1 MNRREILMSLLALLA
16 APRAALAQQ
25 KTRRIGLL
33 WIKSVGESSA
43 YLQTFRQ
50 GLRALGYVEGANLEI
65 VDRFLVDSYPQMATA
80 AARLAAEKVDVIICF
95 GNTAISAASKATST
109 IPIVFVS
116 GSDPV
121 KAGFAQSL
129 ARPGKNITGVTVI
142 NEEIGAKRLELL
154 KQALPGL
161 KVVAIP
167 LNPESVSEQAD
178 FKELQESAQN
188 LGLQLRPIPVRH
200 PDELDA
206 ALKDAAK
213 SGISAF
219 APMSSTTFF
228 AHARTV
234 VSAIEKTHLPAIY
247 DEGSYVRAGGLMSYG
262 SDNAEKFRY
271 VAAIVGK
278 ILQGANPGNLPI
290 EQPMTLRL
298 TLNLKTAK
306 ALGIRVPQVLLLQ
319 ADEVIH

>member
-95 GNTAISAASKATST
+95 GNTAISAASKATTT